1 MDAIANLYTTL
12 WTMAVNIT
20 FLVATLWLL
29 RKGQASM
36 QLQRMFGGFSVIW
49 LIFIYFVSFNQVLM
63 PGEISGTVFYVC
75 TLLAAA
81 IVLLFFNF
89 STLKGVF
96 DRVRQED
103 IQWVQ
108 GIRVFVAAGF
118 LMEGVMKVIP
128 GWFSIMD
135 GFLHVTSGFLAL
147 VAAIAILKKS
157 KNSNSMVWLA
167 NIVGLADI
175 LIIVTS
181 INFLVWEDI
190 GPFHNMQ
197 TVVFFTGVIL
207 LWLHF
212 ISITKLLIK

>member
-12 WTMAVNIT
+12 WTMAVNIS

-49 LIFIYFVSFNQVLM
+49 LIFIYFVSFNQVLI

-75 TLLAAA
+75 TLLAAT